1 MLSKIVKSGILLGL
15 ILMTINANA
24 ADLETATFAGGC
36 FWCME
41 HPFDQ
46 VEGVTESIVGYTGG
60 QTKNPTYASL
70 SSGTTG
76 HYEAIQIKF
85 DPDQVSYLELLDK
98 FWRQTD
104 PTDAGG
110 QFADRGSQYETA
122 IFYHNDSQKRYAER
136 SIEALNKSGIFDK
149 PVVTPVLAALK
160 FYPAEEYHQ
169 CYYQKE
175 PGHYKRYKYFSGREA
190 FIKKVWDNNPRP
202 VLTEAEFA
210 EFEKPSDAELKAK
223 LTPMQYKVTQQC
235 GTEPPFRN
243 EYWDNHR
250 DGIYV
255 DVVTGEPLFSSTDK
269 YDSGSGWPSFTR
281 PIAIENVVE
290 KKDGSLG
297 MIRTEVKSEKGNS
310 HLGHV
315 FDDGPGCEGL
325 RYCINSASLKFIPK
339 EDLEKAGYGE
349 YLSLFK

>member
-1 MLSKIVKSGILLGL
+1 MLSNIVKLEILLGL
-15 ILMTINANA
+15 ILMTINANG

-46 VEGVTESIVGYTGG
+46 IEGVVETVVGYTGG
-60 QTKNPTYASL
+60 ETKNPTYASV

-85 DPDQVSYLELLDK
+85 DPDRVSYLTLLDK

-104 PTDAGG
+104 PTDPGG
-110 QFADRGSQYETA
+110 QFADRGSQYKTA
-122 IFYHNDSQKRYAER
+122 IFYHNDNQKRYAEKT
-136 SIEALNKSGIFDK
+136 IEALNKSGIFEK
-149 PVVTPVLAALK
+149 PVVTPVLDAVK

-190 FIKKVWDNNPRP
+190 FIKKTWDSNPDP
-202 VLTEAEFA
+202 ILTEAEFS
-210 EFEKPSDAELKAK
+210 ESEKPTDAELKSK

-235 GTEPPFRN
+235 GTEPPFKN
-243 EYWDNHR
+243 QYWDNHR
-250 DGIYV
+250 EGIYV
-255 DVVTGEPLFSSTDK
+255 DVVTGKPLFSSTDK

-281 PIAIENVVE
+281 PIEADNVVE
-290 KKDGSLG
+290 EEDSSLG
-297 MIRTEVKSEKGNS
+297 MARTEVRSESGDS

-315 FDDGPGCEGL
+315 FDDGPGPEGL
-325 RYCINSASLKFIPK
+325 RYCINSASLLFISK
-339 EDLEKAGYGE
+339 DDLEKEGYGE
-349 YLSLFK
+349 YLSLFR